1 MSVELSTSKPR
12 ERIIQTAS
20 NLFYNHGYRAIGID
34 RIINES
40 GVAKMTFY
48 KHFPS
53 KDDLIAEYLHTATDQ
68 FWTWMDAVTAKHKT
82 PRKQLEAMFESIA
95 KVASS
100 PQCMGCAFTHA
111 AAEFPDANHLGHI
124 AALEYK
130 NGVLAKLEELA
141 RAARA
146 KNPQGLARDLMMVMD
161 GAWAAARM
169 YGAGNHASRAGETA
183 RVLIAAQCK
192 S

>member
-1 MSVELSTSKPR
+1 MNGDLNAPKPR
-12 ERIIQTAS
+12 ERILETAS
-20 NLFYNHGYRAIGID
+20 NLFYHHGYRAIGID
-34 RIINES
+34 RIISES

-53 KDDLIAEYLHTATDQ
+53 KDDLIAEYLYTATEQ
-68 FWTWMDAVTAKHKT
+68 FWTWINALIAKHKT

-95 KVASS
+95 KVASG

-130 NGVLAKLEELA
+130 NSVLAKLEELA
-141 RAARA
+141 KAAHA
-146 KNPQGLARDLMMVMD
+146 KDPLGLAQDLMMVMD

-169 YGAGNHASRAGETA
+169 YGAGNHASRAGKTA
-183 RVLIAAQCK
+183 RILIAAEVK
-192 S
+192 